1 MDYFQKISPKLDPRR
16 TAVAT
21 ILIIEDDSEVREYL
35 ESVLSRAGY
44 ECISAPNGKAGV
56 ELFLASPT
64 DLVITDIIMPE
75 KDGIE
80 TIMDLRRKNSGLKV
94 IAISGGGRAEPE
106 NYLHSAKLLGA
117 NRTMKKPFTNE
128 EMLQTIKEL
137 LG

>member
-1 MDYFQKISPKLDPRR
+1 MAK
-16 TAVAT
+16 
-21 ILIIEDDSEVREYL
+21 ILIIEDDEEVREYL

-44 ECISAPNGKAGV
+44 QCLSAHNGQAGV
-56 ELFLASPT
+56 DLFMVNPV

-80 TIMDLRRKNSGLKV
+80 TIMDLRRKNSSLKV

-128 EMLQTIKEL
+128 EMLEAIRDL
-137 LG
+137 LDN

>member
-1 MDYFQKISPKLDPRR
+1 MAK
-16 TAVAT
+16 
-21 ILIIEDDSEVREYL
+21 ILIIEDDVEVREYL

-44 ECISAPNGKAGV
+44 QVLSAANGKAGV
-56 ELFLASPT
+56 EVFAASPA

-80 TIMDLRRKNSGLKV
+80 TIMDLRRRNPNLKV

-117 NRTMKKPFTNE
+117 NKTMKKPFTNE
-128 EMLQTIKEL
+128 EMLQAIRDL
-137 LG
+137 LP

>member
-1 MDYFQKISPKLDPRR
+1 MSR
-16 TAVAT
+16 
-21 ILIIEDDSEVREYL
+21 ILIIEDDNEVREYL

-44 ECISAPNGKAGV
+44 EVVSSSNGKSGV
-56 ELFLASPT
+56 AAFTDEPA

-80 TIMDLRRKNSGLKV
+80 TIMDLRRINPLLKV

-106 NYLHSAKLLGA
+106 NYLHSARLLGA
-117 NRTMKKPFTNE
+117 SKTMKKPFTNQ
-128 EMLQTIKEL
+128 EMLEAIADL

>member
-1 MDYFQKISPKLDPRR
+1 LAK
-16 TAVAT
+16 
-21 ILIIEDDSEVREYL
+21 ILIIEDDREVREYL

-44 ECISAPNGKAGV
+44 ECMSAHNGKAGV
-56 ELFLASPT
+56 ELFLSDPA

-80 TIMDLRRKNSGLKV
+80 TIMDLRRKNSDLKV

-128 EMLQTIKEL
+128 EMLEAIRNL
-137 LG
+137 LD